1 MSDITVVLIVFNNV
15 ENIKKCIESILLQD
29 ISDLIVIDGGSTDGT
44 IEFLEELKIKYF
56 SIGKTG
62 LSHARQFGVD
72 KVTTE
77 FVALVDSD
85 NILESNCL
93 INLITELKSSIF
105 VGISA
110 QKRSF
115 YKDNLFGIFQEWM
128 NSKKINLLGKKV
140 VIGTPS
146 VYYTNILKN
155 MVRYNT
161 EIKFGD
167 DTDLCYRL
175 GLENLTVGTGSGI
188 CFEKMPKTFKEFY
201 QKAYLY
207 GRADME
213 FFKNNSSRRHDIG
226 THAIRNYLF
235 KMTYYSLRDFKIY
248 FLPLVFVYSFSR
260 FFGLYINLISKR

>member
-1 MSDITVVLIVFNNV
+1 MSDITVVLIVLNNV
-15 ENIKKCIESILLQD
+15 ENIQKCIESILLQD

-44 IEFLEELKIKYF
+44 IEFLEQQKITYF
-56 SIGKTG
+56 NIGKTG

-72 KVTTE
+72 KVSTE

-85 NILESNCL
+85 NILECNCL
-93 INLITELKSSIF
+93 TNLRSDLKISNF
-105 VGISA
+105 VGIAA

-115 YKDNLFGIFQEWM
+115 YKDNLFGIYQEWM
-128 NSKKINLLGKKV
+128 NSKKVNLPGKKV

-146 VYYTNILKN
+146 IYYTTILKN
-155 MVRYNT
+155 VVRYNA

-175 GLENLTVGTGSGI
+175 SLNNMIVGTGSGI

-201 QKAYLY
+201 KKAFLY
-207 GRADME
+207 GKADLE
-213 FFKNNSSRRHDIG
+213 FFKNNKSRRHDIG

-235 KMTYYSLRDFKIY
+235 KMTYHSVKDYKFN
-248 FLPLVFVYSFSR
+248 FLPLVFVYAFSR
-260 FFGLYINLISKR
+260 FTGLYFNLIFKK